1 MQKTGEKD
9 RRERKSGKPLT
20 PETLA
25 RILRGVTVEED
36 AAETY
41 ERLTGKKIPER
52 GEQDD
57 EVGS

>member
-1 MQKTGEKD
+1 MSRMRELKD
-9 RRERKSGKPLT
+9 WRERRSGKPLT

-52 GEQDD
+52 EQD
-57 EVGS
+57 E

>member
-1 MQKTGEKD
+1 MRELSD
-9 RRERKSGKPLT
+9 WRERRSGKPLT

-41 ERLTGKKIPER
+41 ERLTGKKIPKR
-52 GEQDD
+52 GERDAAL
-57 EVGS
+57 

>member
-1 MQKTGEKD
+1 MRELSD
-9 RRERKSGKPLT
+9 WRERRSGKPLT

-52 GEQDD
+52 GEQDAAL
-57 EVGS
+57 